1 MHTNASHAG
10 GFDQEFTGFIDTSTV
25 LERIHDAARAAAMEW
40 SGRRCVTISV
50 GNIALGARIECGHAV
65 STDARVIYTHDDT
78 MDVLVTVCVAA
89 EQIAQCS
96 IIFGA
101 VDDMGRAVAVQPWHP
116 ETMLQ
121 LQQHRQARS
130 RERIRMRIEEL
141 IVAVA
146 DAGAGA
152 APKLTV
158 RHTVAAGTRIRGGEL
173 LAWMDRACN
182 AVGADWTGLE
192 LATSYVAGVHFDGHA
207 VAGPTF
213 EVTARL
219 IHTASH
225 SLHFGA
231 QVNGAARAVL
241 VLGARDDNGVARPVR
256 QWLPGSDDGRRCRN
270 DARRLVEMRQFV
282 EPFSSRPSATR
293 PTEDDPW
300 IARGRSA

>member
-1 MHTNASHAG
+1 MAG
-10 GFDQEFTGFIDTSTV
+10 GV
-25 LERIHDAARAAAMEW
+25 
-40 SGRRCVTISV
+40 V
-50 GNIALGARIECGHAV
+50 GALGDGLLEGV
-65 STDARVIYTHDDT
+65 DGELEPDG
-78 MDVLVTVCVAA
+78 A
-89 EQIAQCS
+89 EAL
-96 IIFGA
+96 
-101 VDDMGRAVAVQPWHP
+101 
-116 ETMLQ
+116 E
-121 LQQHRQARS
+121 
-130 RERIRMRIEEL
+130 
-141 IVAVA
+141 
-146 DAGAGA
+146 AGAG
-152 APKLTV
+152 
-158 RHTVAAGTRIRGGEL
+158 VAAQVGAVGEQVDDRAVGAGGLRRATGGLVDLAEREERLKIGRCARIGAGEMAVERVQNGDAHAGFDAAEAQQRLAESIEGRIGVGGLAQAQGVPAAAHAPHGHLLVPAAGGEL